1 MIKTAVILA
10 AGLGSRLKDRTRTM
24 PKGFIP
30 VGGRPLMERSV
41 ENLLGAGIQ
50 RIIIGTGH
58 VAEYYEEYAQKKP
71 QISCFK
77 NERYSSTGSM
87 YTLYNLRERID
98 EDFLL
103 LESDLLYEKAGL
115 TIVMNHP
122 RPDVILASGPTR
134 SGDEVFIETD
144 AGLLVNMS
152 KQAGELKSSD
162 AELVGIT
169 KICHSTFR
177 AMCAYAEQ
185 EFPARPKLDY
195 EYVLVGVGKF
205 IPIHVERVSDYA
217 WCEIDDENHLRRAEN
232 IILPQIKER
241 EAK

>member
-58 VAEYYEEYAQKKP
+58 VAEYYEKYAQKNP

-103 LESDLLYEKAGL
+103 LESDLLYDKAGL

-195 EYVLVGVGKF
+195 EYVLVGVGKS